1 MARGC
6 NEGFYLATPYILR
19 RCLSLRPKLADS
31 ASLIALVESLGSIS
45 GCRDHRVV
53 TNVCLA
59 SLGCQD
65 LNSWPHYCAAG
76 ELPVQSNPPPPRS
89 FDFFTVSV
97 F

>member
-1 MARGC
+1 MAKGC

-53 TNVCLA
+53 TKLVWHL
-59 SLGCQD
+59 LG
-65 LNSWPHYCAAG
+65 AKI
-76 ELPVQSNPPPPRS
+76 
-89 FDFFTVSV
+89 
-97 F
+97 